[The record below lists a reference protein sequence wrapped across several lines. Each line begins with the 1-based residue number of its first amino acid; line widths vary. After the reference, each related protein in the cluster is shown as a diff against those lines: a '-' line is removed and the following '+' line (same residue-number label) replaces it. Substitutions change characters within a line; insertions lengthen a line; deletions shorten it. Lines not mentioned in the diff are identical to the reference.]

1 MSLFK
6 ELKKLETTDFQDR
19 KDGYPVSNIP
29 DSIRY
34 KELDNGVC
42 VEFVFKNTTDEEAN
56 AWFNNSKES
65 LIFNKFKTNYNLEIQ
80 IIQDGNYPDDWIILG
95 AMLIKKSTVTSGK
108 VKQETKKVDLDDTK
122 KNEFVYTYSLSNPI
136 QIKEINLLDYKD
148 SLQTVIK
155 SYLDTK
161 LIELHID
168 KSSYTLTLNKR
179 FEVGEKRRLGRL
191 ISDNTELKKY
201 VKKIS
206 YNNSQDKSGQLFVLK
221 EIDKK

>member
-95 AMLIKKSTVTSGK
+95 AMLIKKSTVT
-108 VKQETKKVDLDDTK
+108 
-122 KNEFVYTYSLSNPI
+122 
-136 QIKEINLLDYKD
+136 
-148 SLQTVIK
+148 
-155 SYLDTK
+155 
-161 LIELHID
+161 
-168 KSSYTLTLNKR
+168 
-179 FEVGEKRRLGRL
+179 
-191 ISDNTELKKY
+191 
-201 VKKIS
+201 
-206 YNNSQDKSGQLFVLK
+206 
-221 EIDKK
+221 